1 MNTRL
6 SKMISILAI
15 VSLLS
20 AGSILAQSRNSD
32 NDWQKGPPSVEERL
46 ARISAALNLDSQQSL
61 EMHTILQ
68 EQAEN
73 RAALHEQ
80 AMAMLGPEICA
91 QRAEQEEAILT
102 ILDPEQ
108 TELFMQIKQERQANA
123 NRKGRGGKRMSKLNC
138 ED

>member
-20 AGSILAQSRNSD
+20 AGSALAQSRKND

-46 ARISAALNLDSQQSL
+46 ARISAALNLDSQQSM
-61 EMHTILQ
+61 EMHALMQ

-73 RAALHEQ
+73 RAAIHEQ

-91 QRAEQEEAILT
+91 QRAEHEAAILT
-102 ILDPEQ
+102 ILDPDQ
-108 TELFMQIKQERQANA
+108 TELFMQIKQERQAKA
-123 NRKGRGGKRMSKLNC
+123 RQKGRGGKRMGELNC
-138 ED
+138 DD

>member
-6 SKMISILAI
+6 SKMVSILAI
-15 VSLLS
+15 VGLLS
-20 AGSILAQSRNSD
+20 AGSVLAQNRNSD

-46 ARISAALNLDSQQSL
+46 AHISAALNLDSQQSL

-91 QRAEQEEAILT
+91 QRAEQEEAMLT

-123 NRKGRGGKRMSKLNC
+123 NRKGRGGKRMGALNC